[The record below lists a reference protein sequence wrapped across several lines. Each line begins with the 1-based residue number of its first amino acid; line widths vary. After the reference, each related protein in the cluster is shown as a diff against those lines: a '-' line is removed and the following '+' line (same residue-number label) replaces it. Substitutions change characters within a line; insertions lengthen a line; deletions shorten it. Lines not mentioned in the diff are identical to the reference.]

1 MNPRARR
8 GVRVTARAAVA
19 LAVVAVGAGWMAIAA
34 TAVPSFDAVRAA
46 HVASDVPLLDR
57 HGAVLAEVRTDRRER
72 RLGWTALGDVS
83 PALRSAVLAA
93 EDRRFAAHHGVD
105 VRALASAVLGRVVGR
120 PARGASTISMQVA
133 ALVDPSLTRRGHGR
147 TWRQKIRQMRLAL
160 ALERRWSKDE
170 ILETYL
176 NRVVYRGELR
186 GVAAAAAFVF
196 GKAPH
201 GLDDAESLILAALV
215 QNPNADVATVTR
227 RAARLAGA
235 MGKSAGAMGKSAGAM
250 SRSAGAMGT
259 SGDAIG
265 NTGDATSTSVD
276 AAALA
281 AAAAHLDAP
290 AVRTGAADL
299 APHLAHRL
307 LAGAH
312 APVASTLDAGVQRVA
327 RDALQRAL
335 LALRGRNVEDGAVLV
350 VDNAS
355 GDVLAWV
362 GGSGALSRARFVDT
376 VRAPRQP
383 GSTLKPLLYGLAF
396 ERRLLTPA
404 SLVEDTPLA
413 LAVAGGLYRPRD
425 YDQQFRGLVSARTA
439 LASSLN
445 VPAVRTLGLV
455 GGDAFV
461 AMLHDLDFTAATE
474 SGDYYGPALAL
485 GGADVTLHEL
495 VGAYRMLANGGVW
508 SPLHVTPEAADTPA
522 PAPRRVLSAAAAFQ
536 VTDVLADRE
545 SRSTTFGLESALATR
560 FFTAVKTGTSKEMR
574 DNWCLGF
581 SERYTVGVWVGNA
594 SGAPMHDV
602 SGVTGAAPVWLEVMS
617 YLHRATPSTAPPP
630 PAALV
635 AARVAFPD
643 EVEPARQDWFVRG
656 TEPAG
661 ATALAGGVA
670 ALAAGMVRIVA
681 PVDGTIV
688 ALDPDIPEDRQRVPL
703 ELAGT
708 VPGLRWRIDDADLG
722 PAAGLTLWEPIGGTH
737 TVALVDADAR
747 VVDTATLEV
756 RGGVRRRSR

>member
-1 MNPRARR
+1 MNLRARL
-8 GVRVTARAAVA
+8 GVGVVA
-19 LAVVAVGAGWMAIAA
+19 LALTAVVAGGATIAMAPVA
-34 TAVPSFDAVRAA
+34 SFDAVRAA

-57 HGAVLAEVRTDRRER
+57 HGTVIAEVRTDRRER
-72 RLGWTALGDVS
+72 RLGWTAIADVS
-83 PALRSAVLAA
+83 PALRAAVLAA
-93 EDRRFAAHHGVD
+93 EDRRFATHPGVD
-105 VRALASAVLGRVVGR
+105 VRALASAVVGRIVGR

-133 ALVDPSLTRRGHGR
+133 ALVDPTLARRDHRR
-147 TWRQKIRQMRLAL
+147 TWQQKIRQMRLAL
-160 ALERRWSKDE
+160 ALERHWSKDE

-176 NRVVYRGELR
+176 NRVVFRGELR

-215 QNPNADVATVTR
+215 QNPNASVATVAR
-227 RAARLAGA
+227 RAARLA
-235 MGKSAGAMGKSAGAM
+235 
-250 SRSAGAMGT
+250 
-259 SGDAIG
+259 
-265 NTGDATSTSVD
+265 
-276 AAALA
+276 AAARATDGPASTVSDDALGA
-281 AAAAHLDAP
+281 AAARLDAP
-290 AVRTGAADL
+290 AVRTGVADL

-307 LAGAH
+307 LAGAQ

-327 RDALQRAL
+327 RDSVQRAL

-425 YDQQFRGLVSARTA
+425 YDQHFRGLVSTRTA

-461 AMLHDLDFTAATE
+461 ALLHDLDFTTATE
-474 SGDYYGPALAL
+474 SGEYYGPALAL
-485 GGADVTLHEL
+485 GGADVTLYEL

-508 SPLHVTPEAADTPA
+508 SPLHVTPAADATTGSA
-522 PAPRRVLSAAAAFQ
+522 GRRVLSAATAFQ
-536 VTDVLADRE
+536 VTDILADRE

-581 SERYTVGVWVGNA
+581 SDRYTVGVWVGNA

-602 SGVTGAAPVWLEVMS
+602 SGVTGAAPIWLEVMS
-617 YLHRATPSTAPPP
+617 YLHRATPSTAPLP
-630 PAALV
+630 PAELV
-635 AARVAFPD
+635 AARVTFPS

-656 TEPAG
+656 TEPA
-661 ATALAGGVA
+661 AR
-670 ALAAGMVRIVA
+670 ALAAGMVRIIA

-708 VPGLRWRIDDADLG
+708 APGLRWRIDDADLG

-756 RGGVRRRSR
+756 RGGRRRAP